1 MTSDDTFEL
10 YDLEVTVEGDEKDF
24 VCRHHAGHAFRVEG
38 EDLVFPE
45 GGRFSMYA
53 LAALIPLLPAKER
66 PTSPNDW
73 MTTDA
78 LIACPDPNCGAK
90 FGSRSDRKTHPL
102 ARRMHR
108 RAAGHKGLSGPATL
122 QPGVHDHDPSAPHG
136 PNPHY

>member
-66 PTSPNDW
+66 PTSPNAPSCRW
-73 MTTDA
+73 AKRPERSGNRTT
-78 LIACPDPNCGAK
+78 
-90 FGSRSDRKTHPL
+90 RST
-102 ARRMHR
+102 
-108 RAAGHKGLSGPATL
+108 
-122 QPGVHDHDPSAPHG
+122 
-136 PNPHY
+136 

>member
-1 MTSDDTFEL
+1 MASDDTFEL

-24 VCRHHAGHAFRVEG
+24 VCRHHAGRAFRVEG

-78 LIACPDPNCGAK
+78 LIACPDRSETCCPPSSSGCEALRARATSC
-90 FGSRSDRKTHPL
+90 SRSRRAVAAFSRESPV
-102 ARRMHR
+102 ARRTNS
-108 RAAGHKGLSGPATL
+108 AS
-122 QPGVHDHDPSAPHG
+122 PSARASTRR
-136 PNPHY
+136 

>member
-53 LAALIPLLPAKER
+53 LAATARQGTPHLPER
-66 PTSPNDW
+66 LDDDRCAHRLSRSQ
-73 MTTDA
+73 
-78 LIACPDPNCGAK
+78 LRSEVQDP
-90 FGSRSDRKTHPL
+90 SDRKTHPL

>member
-1 MTSDDTFEL
+1 MASDDTFEL

-24 VCRHHAGHAFRVEG
+24 VCRHHAGRAFRVEG

-53 LAALIPLLPAKER
+53 LAALIPLLPAQER
-66 PTSPNDW
+66 PPSPNDW

-90 FGSRSDRKTHPL
+90 FRIRRTAKRILSHAECTVVPL
-102 ARRMHR
+102 GEKA
-108 RAAGHKGLSGPATL
+108 
-122 QPGVHDHDPSAPHG
+122 
-136 PNPHY
+136 

>member
-24 VCRHHAGHAFRVEG
+24 VCHHHAGHAFRVEG

-53 LAALIPLLPAKER
+53 LAALIPLLPAKELR
-66 PTSPNDW
+66 SEVQ
-73 MTTDA
+73 
-78 LIACPDPNCGAK
+78 DP
-90 FGSRSDRKTHPL
+90 SDRKTHPL

-108 RAAGHKGLSGPATL
+108 RAAGRKGLSGPATV
-122 QPGVHDHDPSAPHG
+122 QPGVHVHDPSAPHG

>member
-38 EDLVFPE
+38 EDL
-45 GGRFSMYA
+45 
-53 LAALIPLLPAKER
+53 IPLLPAKER

-90 FGSRSDRKTHPL
+90 FRIRRTAKRILSHAECTVVPL
-102 ARRMHR
+102 GEKA
-108 RAAGHKGLSGPATL
+108 
-122 QPGVHDHDPSAPHG
+122 
-136 PNPHY
+136 

>member
-53 LAALIPLLPAKER
+53 LAALIPLLPATER
-66 PTSPNDW
+66 LD
-73 MTTDA
+73 DDRCA
-78 LIACPDPNCGAK
+78 HRL
-90 FGSRSDRKTHPL
+90 SRSQLRSKVQNPTDRKTHPL

-108 RAAGHKGLSGPATL
+108 RAAGRKGLSGPATV

>member
-53 LAALIPLLPAKER
+53 LAALIPLLPAQER
-66 PTSPNDW
+66 LTSPNDW

-90 FGSRSDRKTHPL
+90 FRIRRTAKRILSHAECTVVPL
-102 ARRMHR
+102 GAK
-108 RAAGHKGLSGPATL
+108 A
-122 QPGVHDHDPSAPHG
+122 
-136 PNPHY
+136 

>member
-66 PTSPNDW
+66 PTSPVPIPTAEQSSESDGPQNASSRTPNAPSCRW
-73 MTTDA
+73 AKRPERSGNRTT
-78 LIACPDPNCGAK
+78 
-90 FGSRSDRKTHPL
+90 RST
-102 ARRMHR
+102 
-108 RAAGHKGLSGPATL
+108 
-122 QPGVHDHDPSAPHG
+122 
-136 PNPHY
+136 

>member
-24 VCRHHAGHAFRVEG
+24 VCHHHAGHAFRV
-38 EDLVFPE
+38 E

-90 FGSRSDRKTHPL
+90 FRIRRTAKRILSHAECTVVPL
-102 ARRMHR
+102 GAK
-108 RAAGHKGLSGPATL
+108 A
-122 QPGVHDHDPSAPHG
+122 
-136 PNPHY
+136 

>member
-1 MTSDDTFEL
+1 MRDTRSGWKARTSS
-10 YDLEVTVEGDEKDF
+10 
-24 VCRHHAGHAFRVEG
+24 
-38 EDLVFPE
+38 FPE

-90 FGSRSDRKTHPL
+90 FRIRRTAKRILSHAECTVVPLGEKAERSGNRTT
-102 ARRMHR
+102 R
-108 RAAGHKGLSGPATL
+108 ST
-122 QPGVHDHDPSAPHG
+122 
-136 PNPHY
+136 

>member
-38 EDLVFPE
+38 EDLVFHE

-78 LIACPDPNCGAK
+78 LLACPDPNCGAK
-90 FGSRSDRKTHPL
+90 FRIRRTAKRILSHAECTVVPL
-102 ARRMHR
+102 GAK
-108 RAAGHKGLSGPATL
+108 A
-122 QPGVHDHDPSAPHG
+122 
-136 PNPHY
+136 